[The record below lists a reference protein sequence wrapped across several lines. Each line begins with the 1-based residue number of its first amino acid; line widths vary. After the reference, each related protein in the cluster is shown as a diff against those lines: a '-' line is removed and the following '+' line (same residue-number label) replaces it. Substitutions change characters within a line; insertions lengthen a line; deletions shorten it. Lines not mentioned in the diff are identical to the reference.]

1 MSKLTVAMS
10 VACALMV
17 ASVAWATVSID
28 WYWDLNA
35 NQFVYQNDGST
46 LLPLNSIIQ
55 LIFSPTGVNTG
66 PSGTAPLVP
75 AVGNTVLA
83 SMPLNGI
90 FGFPGA
96 WNFGVANYPVP
107 GVPGQ
112 YVGGY
117 VFQRVFDTLWG
128 NSPTDQSFYADGPM
142 SLALANADGDPTP
155 PADVSYFFASSGSG
169 YVLSQ
174 RVTIIPEPT
183 TWALMGIGAL
193 AMIIRRRRA

>member
-1 MSKLTVAMS
+1 MRKLIVGVAAVLLGVSVAMATVA
-10 VACALMV
+10 
-17 ASVAWATVSID
+17 ID
-28 WYWDLNA
+28 WYWDQNTA
-35 NQFVYQNDGST
+35 QGVYQNGGVNF
-46 LLPLNSIIQ
+46 LPQNSIIQ
-55 LIFSPTGVNTG
+55 LIYSPTGIN
-66 PSGTAPLVP
+66 SGYSSMNPLLP
-75 AVGNTVLA
+75 NVGNTLLA
-83 SMPLNGI
+83 SAPSSGNG
-90 FGFPGA
+90 F

-142 SLALANADGDPTP
+142 SSALANADAEPTP
-155 PADVSYFFASSGSG
+155 PADASFFFSSSGSG
-169 YVLSQ
+169 YVLSS
-174 RVTIIPEPT
+174 RLTVIPEPT